1 MLRYGDV
8 GRGEE
13 SKGQWRFNTP
23 TPPTRTIYFYVPII
37 FGPTKSN
44 IEEKMDI
51 IKPVTVHCL
60 FLPLIKRSFLVDGIP
75 CQRSTTKTSW

>member
-1 MLRYGDV
+1 MLRYGD
-8 GRGEE
+8 GEGEME

-44 IEEKMDI
+44 IEEKNGYN
-51 IKPVTVHCL
+51 KTCHRAL
-60 FLPLIKRSFLVDGIP
+60 FIFPSY
-75 CQRSTTKTSW
+75 